1 MLLYLVNIRNVFK
14 PLALTSILALVLFAS
29 CDLLRKEE
37 THKTPIARVG
47 ERYLYQEDIAHLI
60 KEGIPK
66 EDSASFVTNYINNW
80 ATKQL
85 LLSKAIINLPE
96 DKLAEFDALVADYR
110 SDLYTRAYKEALVQQ
125 SSDTV
130 ISEAQ
135 LKSFYEKEKDNFKLK
150 EKLVRLRFIELPKQF
165 LDKDLVVKRLKSFK
179 EDDVAYLDSI
189 GVHFIKLNFNDS
201 LWITA
206 SRVVAEIPPL
216 TLENQ
221 ERYLKNSQFFEL
233 EDALGVYLGKI
244 TGVLEANDIAP
255 LSFIEPTIRQ
265 VLLSRRKLEYIRK
278 LETEIIDEAI
288 KDKEFEVYTNDK

>member
-14 PLALTSILALVLFAS
+14 PLALASILALVLFVS

-37 THKTPIARVG
+37 THKIPIARVG
-47 ERYLYQEDIAHLI
+47 ERYLYQEDIAHLL

-96 DKLAEFDALVADYR
+96 DKLAEFDALVANYR

-165 LDKDLVVKRLKSFK
+165 LNKDLVIKRLKSFK
-179 EDDVAYLDSI
+179 EDDVAFLDSI

-206 SRVVAEIPPL
+206 SRVVEEIPPL

-244 TGVLEANDIAP
+244 TGVLEANDVAP

-288 KDKEFEVYTNDK
+288 KNKEFEVYTNDK